1 MVLKVGAM
9 SPQYQPVCGLCEKRK
24 FSGLRQTYE
33 SGALEGVPRSMCFNQ
48 WPDEF
53 ETPCPAAYARE
64 MRPQFQQ
71 SGKER
76 FTQQP
81 RIEHLLDAT
90 LHQARGVLS
99 LHDASFG
106 NLLWL
111 VRCAGKQWED
121 RGRGA
126 VAGGEGSRSLSV
138 PGFPGALPGST
149 SRCEPGR
156 GEDVGARD
164 SKEGLTLWINCP
176 FKITS

>member
-33 SGALEGVPRSMCFNQ
+33 SGALEGVPRSMYFNQ

-99 LHDASFG
+99 LHDAFFG

-126 VAGGEGSRSLSV
+126 VAGGEGQESLSAGISWRSTRKYKQMWARQRGRCGCKRLQGRTDTV
-138 PGFPGALPGST
+138 NKLP
-149 SRCEPGR
+149 
-156 GEDVGARD
+156 
-164 SKEGLTLWINCP
+164 L
-176 FKITS
+176 